1 MSADLDELRERTRVF
16 VREIC
21 IPAEQRDDGVHGPA
35 PELRAELQEQ
45 ARAAGLFAPQVA
57 VELGGHG
64 LTARDQSSIFEEAGY
79 SFLGP
84 LALNCAA
91 PDEGNMHLLSLV
103 ANAAQKARYLEPLAA
118 GRTRSAFAMTEPP
131 PGAGSDPAMLAT
143 RARPDGGDWVVDGV
157 KQFITG
163 AEGASFFICMAR
175 TGERIAHGEGATML
189 LIDADLPGIAI
200 ERSIPTLDRSFP
212 GGHAVVRFDGCR
224 VGREAV
230 LGEVGLGYR
239 YAQARLA
246 PARLTHCMRFLG
258 LARRALDT
266 ALDHA
271 AGREAFGLAL
281 SEHGM
286 VQQMVADSVIEI
298 EASRGLIR
306 SCAEVLDAGQSGRKE
321 SSVAKVFVSEAV
333 GRIIDRAAQIAGGL
347 GVSHDRAIARAMLE
361 ARGFRI
367 YDGPSEVHRMSL
379 AKRAFRERSDTS
391 EGTAAR

>member
-1 MSADLDELRERTRVF
+1 MSASLEELRARTRAF
-16 VREIC
+16 VLEVC
-21 IPAEQRDDGVHGPA
+21 IPAEQRDDGVHGPS
-35 PELRAELQEQ
+35 PELRAELQDE

-64 LTARDQSSIFEEAGY
+64 LDVRGQSAIFEEAGY

-103 ANAAQKARYLEPLAA
+103 ASPQQRTRYLEPLAA

-131 PGAGSDPAMLAT
+131 PGAGSDPAMLST
-143 RARPDGGDWVVDGV
+143 HARRDGSEWLIDGV

-163 AEGASFFICMAR
+163 AEGAAFFICMAR
-175 TGERIAHGEGATML
+175 TGEQIADGEGATML
-189 LIDADLPGIAI
+189 LLPSDLPGITI
-200 ERSIPTLDRSFP
+200 ERSIPTLDRAFP

-224 VGREAV
+224 VGDDAV

-271 AGREAFGLAL
+271 AAREAFGLRLAD
-281 SEHGM
+281 HGM

-306 SCAEVLDAGQSGRKE
+306 SCAEALDAGRSARKE
-321 SSVAKVFVSEAV
+321 SSIAKVFVSEAV

-379 AKRAFRERSDTS
+379 AKRAFRERERDSH
-391 EGTAAR
+391 G

>member
-1 MSADLDELRERTRVF
+1 MSASLDELRERTRAF
-16 VREIC
+16 VHDVC
-21 IPAEQRDDGVHGPA
+21 IPAEERDDGPHGPA
-35 PELRAELQEQ
+35 PELRAELQER
-45 ARAAGLFAPQVA
+45 ARAAGLLAPQVA

-64 LTARDQSSIFEEAGY
+64 LDARGQSAIFEEAGY

-91 PDEGNMHLLSLV
+91 PDEGNMHLLALV
-103 ANAAQKARYLEPLAA
+103 ANAEQRARYLEPLAA

-131 PGAGSDPAMLAT
+131 PGAGSDPGMLST
-143 RARPDGGDWVVDGV
+143 RARRDGAGWVIDGV

-163 AEGASFFICMAR
+163 AEGAAFFICMAR
-175 TGERIAHGEGATML
+175 TGEQVAHGEGATML
-189 LIDADLPGIAI
+189 LVDADVPGVSI
-200 ERSIPTLDRSFP
+200 ERSIPTLDRAFP

-224 VGREAV
+224 VGDDAV
-230 LGEVGLGYR
+230 LGEAGLGYR

-271 AGREAFGLAL
+271 AGREAFGRPLAD
-281 SEHGM
+281 HGM

-298 EASRGLIR
+298 EASRALIR
-306 SCAEVLDAGQSGRKE
+306 SCAEALDAGRSARKE

-379 AKRAFRERSDTS
+379 AKRAFRERSRS
-391 EGTAAR
+391 H